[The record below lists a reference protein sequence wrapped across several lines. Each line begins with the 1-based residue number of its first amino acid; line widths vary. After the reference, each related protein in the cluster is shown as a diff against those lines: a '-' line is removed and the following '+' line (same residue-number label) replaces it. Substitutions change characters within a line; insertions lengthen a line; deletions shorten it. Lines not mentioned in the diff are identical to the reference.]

1 MILLKVILFIF
12 LNFESIALMSSNS
25 IKQRISIT
33 VDRQLLQEIDQLT
46 NNRSSAVEE
55 GLRLWRRQEI
65 EAQLRSFYQQR
76 PQEDQEFEQE
86 WAEFSQEQM
95 EQIGHSE

>member
-1 MILLKVILFIF
+1 
-12 LNFESIALMSSNS
+12 MSSNS

-46 NNRSSAVEE
+46 NNRSNAVEE
-55 GLRLWRRQEI
+55 GLRLWRRQQI

-76 PQEDQEFEQE
+76 SQEDQEFERE

-95 EQIGHSE
+95 EQIGHGE

>member
-1 MILLKVILFIF
+1 MILLKVILSIL
-12 LNFESIALMSSNS
+12 LNCELIILMSSNS

-55 GLRLWRRQEI
+55 GLRLWRRQQI

-76 PQEDQEFEQE
+76 SQEEQEFEQE

-95 EQIGHSE
+95 EQILHGE